1 MSKPHRHR
9 YNKKE
14 MIEFLENRDFCMPK
28 DIFVFFEFG
37 KTPQNLKV
45 IKERYKKLAREYH
58 PDMYADKDKD
68 TIDYYTQ
75 KFQELNSAYEFLKGN
90 YKT

>member
-1 MSKPHRHR
+1 
-9 YNKKE
+9 